1 MGAQSWAGDGEVL
14 VYTGERRIEFERGK
28 SGWAGWAQ
36 DKISPFAELIEIVNN
51 VKIVEKNKYIQI
63 QVQRQETE
71 LSVTWKTER

>member
-1 MGAQSWAGDGEVL
+1 MM
-14 VYTGERRIEFERGK
+14 
-28 SGWAGWAQ
+28 AGWAQ

-71 LSVTWKTER
+71 LAVTWKTEK